1 MRLRTLINALL
12 MMVAAALVAGCA
24 ATGITPLESLNAN
37 GAENLS
43 KDENP
48 EVYRFNPGDQLSV
61 RAVNRPELTVPS
73 LYVDPYGFISYPY
86 IGQVQVMNLTAQE
99 IADRL
104 AQGLRDGDYYKRVD
118 LGVNFLG
125 SKDQF
130 VYVLGEV
137 KKPGPIAFT
146 GRMTLLDAIGLAGGQ
161 TYDSEMSTVLWVRG
175 RQKPPGVVK
184 IDLSSFGD
192 ARSADPKLAN
202 LALIPGDV
210 VYIPDSAIASV
221 QRFANRMFDI
231 IRPFVALE
239 TGIVLYDSVELILRG
254 AYPRGSNNNNST
266 TIIVNPLNRN

>member
-1 MRLRTLINALL
+1 MRLRTLVNALL

-43 KDENP
+43 KDADP

-86 IGQVQVMNLTAQE
+86 LGQVQVMNLTAQE
-99 IADRL
+99 ISDRL

-192 ARSADPKLAN
+192 ARSVDPKLAN
-202 LALIPGDV
+202 LPLIPGDV

-239 TGIVLYDSVELILRG
+239 TGIILYDSVELILRG
-254 AYPRGSNNNNST
+254 AYPRGSNNST